1 MEENP
6 VAAKGRHRSS
16 DEWRELVEAWRQSGK
31 TRKVWCHEH
40 GVSEESLR
48 RWGKRLRRMEIDAPL
63 VQIDSRIFAAAH
75 SSPMRLRVA
84 TNGEVE
90 LAGEFSEDILRRVI
104 RLAREAA
111 HVY

>member
-6 VAAKGRHRSS
+6 VTKGRHRSS

-31 TRKVWCHEH
+31 TRKVWCQEQ
-40 GVSEESLR
+40 GVSQESLR
-48 RWGKRLRRMEIDAPL
+48 RWGKRLRRTEIDAPL

-75 SSPMRLRVA
+75 SSPMRLRIA
-84 TNGEVE
+84 TNGDVE
-90 LAGEFSEDILRRVI
+90 LVGEFSEDVFRRVI